1 MVETVSN
8 VYQILYY
15 GISFDGV
22 HQKDIV
28 GKGIQGDGRYGVT
41 ILYDVLGTSPSI
53 YIGFHAYREK
63 YL

>member
-41 ILYDVLGTSPSI
+41 ILYDVHI
-53 YIGFHAYREK
+53 II
-63 YL
+63 